1 MYSLVYSCWHV
12 IIAQYFVEIFFYLDL
27 LYIYTSCMTLI
38 LTMLTFI
45 SVFFFFLEQWMVN
58 GEICVGLFAIRDIK
72 KVCLHLPSIN
82 SLSTHGWSHQSLLLC
97 WLAGVVL
104 FLPVNCMSVDWNS
117 WWSGSVKWKLL
128 CFLYLFIAFRIGWKF
143 ISTSYFQSMSEREG
157 LKWTCYLHV
166 WNIGRSDW
174 YCFPWFK

>member
-97 WLAGVVL
+97 WLAGVFL
-104 FLPVNCMSVDWNS
+104 FLPVNCICLLIEILDGQALWNENCCAFYIY
-117 WWSGSVKWKLL
+117 LL
-128 CFLYLFIAFRIGWKF
+128 LSELVESSLAHL
-143 ISTSYFQSMSEREG
+143 TSSQCLKEKG
-157 LKWTCYLHV
+157 LNELVIFMYET
-166 WNIGRSDW
+166 
-174 YCFPWFK
+174 